1 MNYRLVDCVF
11 YAAFVWIYFLANRTV
26 QYKVGEIRIV
36 WNKTGAVWFQEV
48 KKLVLVKS

>member
-1 MNYRLVDCVF
+1 MNYRLAGCAF
-11 YAAFVWIYFLANRTV
+11 YAALFWIYFLANRIV

-36 WNKTGAVWFQEV
+36 WNKTGAVWLQEV